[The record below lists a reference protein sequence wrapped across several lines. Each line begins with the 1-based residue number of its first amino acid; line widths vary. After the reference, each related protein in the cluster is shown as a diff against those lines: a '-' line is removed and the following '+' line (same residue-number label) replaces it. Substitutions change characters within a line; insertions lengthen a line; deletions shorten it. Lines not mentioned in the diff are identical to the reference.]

1 MADIETLGIIDE
13 IQALVSDKLQVVSYK
28 WLSRNFLVPSD
39 TAKRL
44 LQEFVEKNGSQLE
57 VIYSLSG
64 WLKNNPEAYHVK
76 LVLGAKLSEAKEE
89 FNDGCS
95 VQVYSIQACV
105 PKDPAVLWNAE
116 FVQSEE
122 LFKEPPNVVNCL
134 RDNRFCGVSNPFVKR
149 NVEGTP
155 VNSAGPQLKNVVT
168 HGQSRINQTSLGKEK
183 KIEQSDAKPNQGVNI
198 QSGSHKEQVPQNKKK
213 TQNDKVSSGT
223 SSSLASMWGRAS
235 AKPKPESASVKTD
248 TVAPISNDAQ
258 VRANESVE
266 DESSDDQQMNF
277 KRASN
282 GEGNNRKRRVVLDFS
297 DEDDNVEDA
306 VNLASPDPP
315 KKQVAALD
323 SKKSCSISG
332 LENKNLDFDEQKE
345 VKNEKATE
353 TDPKSLTENKR
364 SHENDVKQE
373 DKTSNAVKNGTKKRK
388 VLKTRIDERGRE
400 VTEVVWED
408 DEKETRPDDNTR
420 KDKDDNKT
428 ASNIAVNRP
437 AAAAAAPKKSPAVGN
452 APSHATGKA
461 GNKKTNAKDPKQGN
475 IMSFFKK
482 VLTTQRYDHQFGCKG
497 KKRGLKITY
506 FIITNCHIRFMNNH
520 SYTV

>member
-1 MADIETLGIIDE
+1 MADMETLGIMDE
-13 IQALVSDKLQVVSYK
+13 IQALVSDNLQVVSYK
-28 WLSRNFLVPSD
+28 WLSRNFLVSSD

-76 LVLGAKLSEAKEE
+76 LVVGSKLSEAKEE
-89 FNDGCS
+89 YGDGCS

-134 RDNRFCGVSNPFVKR
+134 RDNRFCGVTNSFVKR

-155 VNSAGPQLKNVVT
+155 VNSTGPQLKSVGI
-168 HGQSRINQTSLGKEK
+168 HGQSRTNPIIQTSVPSLGKEK
-183 KIEQSDAKPNQGVNI
+183 KIEQSDPKPNQGVSV
-198 QSGSHKEQVPQNKKK
+198 QRGSHKEQVPPNKKK
-213 TQNDKVSSGT
+213 VQNDKVSSGT

-235 AKPKPESASVKTD
+235 AKPKPEPASVKTD
-248 TVAPISNDAQ
+248 TVVPISNDAQ

-266 DESSDDQQMNF
+266 DESSDDDDQQMNF

-297 DEDDNVEDA
+297 DEEDNVEDA

-315 KKQVAALD
+315 KKQVAVLD
-323 SKKSCSISG
+323 SKKSSSISG
-332 LENKNLDFDEQKE
+332 LENKNLNFDEQKE
-345 VKNEKATE
+345 VKNVKATE
-353 TDPKSLTENKR
+353 TDSKALNDNIL
-364 SHENDVKQE
+364 SHENDVNQE
-373 DKTSNAVKNGTKKRK
+373 DKTSDAAKNGTKKRK

-408 DEKETRPDDNTR
+408 EEKETRPDDNTR
-420 KDKDDNKT
+420 KDKDDSKT
-428 ASNIAVNRP
+428 ANNVAVNRSAP
-437 AAAAAAPKKSPAVGN
+437 AAPKKSPAIGN

-482 VLTTQRYDHQFGCKG
+482 KV
-497 KKRGLKITY
+497 
-506 FIITNCHIRFMNNH
+506 
-520 SYTV
+520 